1 MVDQRLHHLSIL
13 YSKMK
18 ITREKSIEAILVIVT
33 GLLILSLIFKWP
45 NVTIAAAVIG
55 VLGVFSNFFAEK
67 ITWVWMKI
75 AEVLGYINARILLS
89 VIFFVFLFPLALLT
103 RLIKGNT
110 LKLKRNEAEGDSYF
124 DERNHTYEPKD
135 IENLW

>member
-1 MVDQRLHHLSIL
+1 
-13 YSKMK
+13 MK

-45 NVTIAAAVIG
+45 NVMIAAAVIG
-55 VLGVFSNFFAEK
+55 TLGVFSNFFAEK

-89 VIFFVFLFPLALLT
+89 VIFFIFLFPLALLT

-110 LKLKRNEAEGDSYF
+110 LKLKKNESSDDSYF
-124 DERNHTYEPKD
+124 DERNHTYEAKD

>member
-1 MVDQRLHHLSIL
+1 
-13 YSKMK
+13 MK
-18 ITREKSIEAILVIVT
+18 ITREKSVEAILVIVT
-33 GLLILSLIFKWP
+33 GLLILSLIFNWHK
-45 NVTIAAAVIG
+45 VMIAAAVIG
-55 VLGVFSNFFAEK
+55 VLGVFSSFMAEK

-89 VIFFVFLFPLALLT
+89 VIFFIFLFPLALLT

-110 LKLKRNEAEGDSYF
+110 LKLKKNEGGDSYF